1 MSIFI
6 GHKPNRQHI
15 QALRRCK
22 QPDSETLLDL
32 FRVVL
37 EETKVSLI
45 AAEDPVRIYRLQGRA
60 EVLSEFLDSVAKSDE
75 IMERVD
81 KRPA

>member
-1 MSIFI
+1 M
-6 GHKPNRQHI
+6 
-15 QALRRCK
+15 
-22 QPDSETLLDL
+22 
-32 FRVVL
+32 VL
-37 EETKVSLI
+37 EETKTSLI
-45 AAEDPVRIYRLQGRA
+45 AAEEPVRIHRLQGRA

>member
-22 QPDSETLLDL
+22 QPENDSLLDL
-32 FRVVL
+32 FRTVL
-37 EETKVSLI
+37 EDTKTSLI
-45 AAEDPVRIYRLQGRA
+45 AAEDPVRIHRLQGRA
-60 EVLSEFLDSVAKSDE
+60 EVLSEFLDSVSKSDE